1 MLKDIFL
8 KNNLQLNIE
17 QESDLLKFEK
27 LLVDYNKMF
36 NLTSILD
43 SEQIYIK
50 HFLDSIMGA
59 KYFDQGKKIVEIGSG
74 GGFPSVPLKLYNKNL
89 DFTLVESTAKKCR
102 FLNVVKQEF
111 NLNNFTVICDR
122 CELLARKSE
131 YRENFDIVTARAVAR
146 INTLLEYF
154 IPFLK
159 VGGKFIAF
167 KTEDREE
174 LSDAERVSHL
184 LGATLEKII
193 PYSLP
198 GDNKR
203 VLYIFKKVEKTSPK
217 YPRGQ
222 GKERS
227 KPL

>member
-1 MLKDIFL
+1 MKDIFL
-8 KNNLQLNIE
+8 NNNLQLNTE
-17 QESDLLKFEK
+17 QEQDLLKFER
-27 LLVDYNKMF
+27 LIVEYNKMF
-36 NLTSILD
+36 NLTSITE
-43 SEQIYIK
+43 SKQIYIK

-59 KYFDQGKKIVEIGSG
+59 KYFDDNKKIIEIGSG

-89 DFTLVESTAKKCR
+89 DFTLVEATAKKCR
-102 FLNVVKQEF
+102 FLEVVKQEF
-111 NLNNFTVICDR
+111 NLKNFNVVCDR
-122 CELLARKSE
+122 CEILAKKSE
-131 YRENFDIVTARAVAR
+131 YREKFDFVTARAVAR
-146 INTLLEYF
+146 INTLLEYC

-167 KTEDREE
+167 KTEDSEE
-174 LSDAERVSHL
+174 LSDAERVSRL
-184 LGATLEKII
+184 LGATLEKTI

-198 GDNKR
+198 EDNKR
-203 VLYIFKKVEKTSPK
+203 VLMIFKKIESTPLK

>member
-8 KNNLQLNIE
+8 NNGLQLNIE
-17 QESDLLKFEK
+17 QEKDLLKFES
-27 LLVDYNKMF
+27 LLIEYNKMF
-36 NLTSILD
+36 NLTSITD

-59 KYFDQGKKIVEIGSG
+59 NYFTEGSKIIEIGSG

-89 DFTLVESTAKKCR
+89 DFTLVEATAKKCR
-102 FLNVVKQEF
+102 FLKVVKEEFKLDNFNVV
-111 NLNNFTVICDR
+111 CDR
-122 CELLARKSE
+122 CEQLAKKE
-131 YRENFDIVTARAVAR
+131 NFREKFDIVTARAVAR
-146 INTLLEYF
+146 INTLLEYC

-159 VGGKFIAF
+159 VGGRFIAF
-167 KTEDREE
+167 KTEDSEE
-174 LSDAERVSHL
+174 LSDAERVSRL
-184 LGATLEKII
+184 LGATLEKTI

-198 GDNKR
+198 NDNKR
-203 VLYIFKKVEKTSPK
+203 VLMIFKKIEKTSPK